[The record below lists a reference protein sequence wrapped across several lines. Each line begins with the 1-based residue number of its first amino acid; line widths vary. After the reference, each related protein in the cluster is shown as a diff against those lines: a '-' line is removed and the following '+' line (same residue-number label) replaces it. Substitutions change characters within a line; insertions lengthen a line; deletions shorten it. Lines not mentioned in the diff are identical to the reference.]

1 MGVEDHLGPRVR
13 TFFSN
18 RRMVVLTID
27 WRKNLT
33 LWIFEHHLQNCGG
46 VTKGHYGRRR
56 KASKLFHHHQA
67 KLWWIMYNHLQCMYC
82 THSVLKKVSFSLR
95 LFGSVQH
102 CAVCVQLLWHV
113 ASLSVTS
120 RVLLTKACWEPYKL
134 SSIYPLPYHASRT
147 MYLYHL
153 YKVYG

>member
-13 TFFSN
+13 TFFPTEEWLFWQSTEGKTSHCGSLSIICRIVGEL
-18 RRMVVLTID
+18 RRATTAVGERQASFSIII
-27 WRKNLT
+27 R
-33 LWIFEHHLQNCGG
+33 QNSDELCI
-46 VTKGHYGRRR
+46 TTCS
-56 KASKLFHHHQA
+56 A
-67 KLWWIMYNHLQCMYC
+67 C
-82 THSVLKKVSFSLR
+82 TVPTVFLKKVSFSLR

-113 ASLSVTS
+113 ASLSVTA

-147 MYLYHL
+147 IPSL
-153 YKVYG
+153 